1 MDQQVQKK
9 KRKKGLVQKI
19 GEKLGKGPTADE
31 LAKETLSELTDIV
44 GSMKDIFKEF
54 EDGYFEQLTE
64 ERTSWDKVQAKL
76 PSFLQ
81 KGKIKVEEKRMD
93 RIKSNKSNLSE
104 LEDNLRKLDLVL
116 SSSSASFESLG
127 EAYIRTAIPG
137 QANEETIKEL
147 EKKME
152 TMQEN
157 ISDAM
162 GDLTAQISL
171 IKSALDNMAGQL
183 DEQGVA
189 LEGIDK
195 KIDQIDG
202 KLDRAHEMLKKIS
215 RQLTGNRIMMLVVA
229 GTATAIILNKLVL

>member
-1 MDQQVQKK
+1 
-9 KRKKGLVQKI
+9 
-19 GEKLGKGPTADE
+19 
-31 LAKETLSELTDIV
+31 
-44 GSMKDIFKEF
+44 
-54 EDGYFEQLTE
+54 
-64 ERTSWDKVQAKL
+64 
-76 PSFLQ
+76 
-81 KGKIKVEEKRMD
+81 
-93 RIKSNKSNLSE
+93 
-104 LEDNLRKLDLVL
+104 
-116 SSSSASFESLG
+116 
-127 EAYIRTAIPG
+127 
-137 QANEETIKEL
+137 
-147 EKKME
+147 ME

-215 RQLTGNRIMMLVVA
+215 RQLTGNRMMMLVVA
-229 GTATAIILNKLVL
+229 ETATAIILNKLVL